1 MNKDEQTIAAVEDIY
16 SIVRRHLKVNKT
28 RPLDK
33 KQLMHI
39 IHLLDHREAR
49 ARLQGYN
56 DGKKSVTTKEQMR
69 VDLSISLQKL
79 VESNARLADALAKA
93 LDLNR

>member
-1 MNKDEQTIAAVEDIY
+1 MNPNDCTKAAPEDIY
-16 SIVRRHLKVNKT
+16 SIVRKQLKVNKC
-28 RPLDK
+28 RPLGK
-33 KQLMHI
+33 KQLMFI
-39 IHLLDHREAR
+39 VNLMDHREAR
-49 ARLQGYN
+49 ARLHGYD